1 MCAFC
6 FNEHILCTHYLT
18 NTKYI
23 LRIEKTDE
31 DTGKVVV
38 SIIEAQTEVENGG
51 RLGNTLANTMKKS
64 QFEGRNAVS
73 WTEQNAIDDDTA
85 MKSYNI
91 EGSLQLTLT
100 IDLPSFLP
108 IPVSRMIEVHIVYI
122 SYLSHIHMTTSL

>member
-1 MCAFC
+1 MDKKLIAGV
-6 FNEHILCTHYLT
+6 
-18 NTKYI
+18 
-23 LRIEKTDE
+23 LRIEKNE

-51 RLGNTLANTMKKS
+51 RLGNTLANVMKKS

-73 WTEQNAIDDDTA
+73 WTEQNTNDDA

-100 IDLPSFLP
+100 IDLPGYLP
-108 IPVSRMIEVHIVYI
+108 LPVSKYNE
-122 SYLSHIHMTTSL
+122 